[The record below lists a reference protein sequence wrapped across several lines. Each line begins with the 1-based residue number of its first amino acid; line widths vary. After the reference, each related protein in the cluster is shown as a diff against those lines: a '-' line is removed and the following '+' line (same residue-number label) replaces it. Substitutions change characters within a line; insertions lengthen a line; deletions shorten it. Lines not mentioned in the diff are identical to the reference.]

1 MMFQLHYLASKS
13 APELSH
19 SNKETK
25 MIQQIMAEAKDKMDK
40 ALEATKE
47 DFASVRTGRANPA
60 MFQKIMIDY
69 YGTPTPLAQLAGI
82 QNPEAR
88 SILISPYDK
97 SALSAIEKALL
108 AVPNLGAQP
117 NSDGNV
123 IRINLPELTEE
134 RRKEY
139 VKLTRD
145 KAEHGRVSVRNIRRK
160 AKEDLEA
167 LKKDG
172 GAGEDDIER
181 AEKELE
187 AITKAHV
194 DKIDEALKNKE
205 AELLEV

>member
-1 MMFQLHYLASKS
+1 MTTQTVLAD
-13 APELSH
+13 A
-19 SNKETK
+19 NTK
-25 MIQQIMAEAKDKMDK
+25 MNK
-40 ALEATKE
+40 AVDVAKE
-47 DFASVRTGRANPA
+47 DFAAIRTGRAHPS
-60 MFQKIMIDY
+60 MFAKIMVDY
-69 YGTPTPLAQLAGI
+69 YGTPTPLSQLAGI

-97 SALSAIEKALL
+97 AALADIEKALL
-108 AVPNLGAQP
+108 AMPNLGAQP

-123 IRINLPELTEE
+123 IRVNLPELTEE

-172 GAGEDDIER
+172 AVGEDEVDR

>member
-1 MMFQLHYLASKS
+1 
-13 APELSH
+13 
-19 SNKETK
+19 
-25 MIQQIMAEAKDKMDK
+25 MIQDVMAEAKDKMDK
-40 ALEATKE
+40 ALEATKD

-60 MFQKIMIDY
+60 MFQKIMVDY
-69 YGTPTPLAQLAGI
+69 YGTPTPLSQLAGI

-88 SILISPYDK
+88 SILITPYDK
-97 SALSAIEKALL
+97 AALADIEKALL
-108 AVPNLGAQP
+108 AMPNLGAQP

-123 IRINLPELTEE
+123 IRVNLPELTED

-172 GAGEDDIER
+172 AVGEDEVDR

-187 AITKAHV
+187 AVTKAHV

>member
-1 MMFQLHYLASKS
+1 
-13 APELSH
+13 
-19 SNKETK
+19 
-25 MIQQIMAEAKDKMDK
+25 MIQDVMAEAKDKMDK

-60 MFQKIMIDY
+60 MFQKIMIEY
-69 YGTPTPLAQLAGI
+69 YGTPTPLSQLAGI

-88 SILISPYDK
+88 SILITPYDK
-97 SALSAIEKALL
+97 AALSEIEKALL
-108 AVPNLGAQP
+108 AMPNLGAQP

-123 IRINLPELTEE
+123 IRVNLPELTED

-145 KAEHGRVSVRNIRRK
+145 KAEQGRVSVRNIRRK

-172 GAGEDDIER
+172 AVGEDEVER

-187 AITKAHV
+187 AVTKAHV

>member
-1 MMFQLHYLASKS
+1 
-13 APELSH
+13 
-19 SNKETK
+19 
-25 MIQQIMAEAKDKMDK
+25 MISDVLAEATEKMGK
-40 ALEATKE
+40 AVEATRD
-47 DFASVRTGRANPA
+47 DFATVRTGRANPA

-69 YGTPTPLAQLAGI
+69 YGTPTPLGQLASI

-88 SILISPYDK
+88 SIMISPYDK
-97 SALSAIEKALL
+97 TVLSTVEKTLRDM
-108 AVPNLGAQP
+108 PNLGAQP

-145 KAEHGRVSVRNIRRK
+145 KAENGRISIRNIRRR
-160 AKEDLEA
+160 AKDELDA

-172 GAGEDDIER
+172 HVGEDDLAR

-187 AITKAHV
+187 VITKSHIDTV
-194 DKIDEALKNKE
+194 DESLKNKE

>member
-1 MMFQLHYLASKS
+1 
-13 APELSH
+13 
-19 SNKETK
+19 
-25 MIQQIMAEAKDKMDK
+25 MIQDVMGEAKDKMDK

-60 MFQKIMIDY
+60 MFQKIMIEY
-69 YGTPTPLAQLAGI
+69 YGTPTPLSQLAGI

-88 SILISPYDK
+88 SILITPYDK
-97 SALSAIEKALL
+97 AALGDIERALL
-108 AVPNLGAQP
+108 AMPNLGAQP

-123 IRINLPELTEE
+123 IRVNLPELTED

-145 KAEHGRVSVRNIRRK
+145 KAEQGRVSVRNIRRK

-172 GAGEDDIER
+172 AVGEDEVER